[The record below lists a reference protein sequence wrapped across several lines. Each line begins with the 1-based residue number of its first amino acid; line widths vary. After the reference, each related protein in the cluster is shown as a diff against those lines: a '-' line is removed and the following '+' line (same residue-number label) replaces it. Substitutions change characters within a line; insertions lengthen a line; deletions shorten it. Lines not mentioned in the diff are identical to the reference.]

1 LDGDEL
7 TTVEMVAKKS
17 RPRKRKPKGSGK
29 GGSRKRRRGGNQGD
43 GGDESSGSDEP
54 GSQPSGGGEEPVPV
68 DVGPPAADLPPGRR
82 LPGPRRPEEPEEAEL
97 DLSEVASPVP
107 RAPPSS
113 RRPPLPLP
121 TGVLT
126 RDSVLMLRPP
136 GSGLSLSTRP
146 LGWTVKLESPN
157 AWTIGNHWVQNDCKI
172 SFMVVACF
180 RFNLYVKVLAC
191 YAHRLLVHSYRT
203 FISMSQVWFPSLC
216 SVFLCHLLRPSVD
229 VSTLAFV
236 NW

>member
-1 LDGDEL
+1 LRAYRKRPRCTFPIIRKRFGAEAGKPKQRKLDTPIRPENLTEANRFLDGDEL

-157 AWTIGNHWVQNDCKI
+157 VHKI
-172 SFMVVACF
+172 IAKFYLF
-180 RFNLYVKVLAC
+180 
-191 YAHRLLVHSYRT
+191 
-203 FISMSQVWFPSLC
+203 
-216 SVFLCHLLRPSVD
+216 
-229 VSTLAFV
+229 
-236 NW
+236 